1 MKSPNRLVRPL
12 QVALKKS
19 KLSRNVRAVAT
30 GTASTVHVDLGDADL
45 DPGSVFLGVTRSLP
59 SGSPTL
65 VRLVGALRSAGTV
78 DRLLDGLADDDTRRR
93 QRCAHLA
100 GALRLDSA
108 VPWLGMQLN
117 ASERPVRRT
126 AARALGRIGGA
137 RSADLLLAALRTR
150 RLPPSRLVIELS
162 RAAPDLYLE
171 SCMRLPQNTAVRAQL
186 AAAVGLRGRR
196 SGLEALRLLAAEGT
210 ERERATA
217 CRSLGL
223 IANPEPGPE
232 FRSALTH
239 RSWRVRRAAAR
250 ALGEIGD
257 RSWLPELQETLYDPH
272 PSTRYAAARALR
284 LVKTGSSR

>member
-108 VPWLGMQLN
+108 VPWLGMHLN

-171 SCMRLPQNTAVRAQL
+171 SCMRLPQNAAVRAQL
-186 AAAVGLRGRR
+186 AAAVGLRGHR

>member
-1 MKSPNRLVRPL
+1 MKSPNTLVRPL
-12 QVALKKS
+12 QIALKKS
-19 KLSRNVRAVAT
+19 KLSRNVRAVAS
-30 GTASTVHVDLGDADL
+30 GTASTLLVDLGDADL
-45 DPGSVFLGVTRSLP
+45 DPGSVFLGVTRNLP
-59 SGSPTL
+59 AGSPTL
-65 VRLVGALRSAGTV
+65 ARLVGALRSSGTV
-78 DRLLDGLADDDTRRR
+78 DRMMDGLAAEDTRRCK
-93 QRCAHLA
+93 RCAHLA

-108 VPWLGMQLN
+108 VPWLGMLLN
-117 ASERPVRRT
+117 ATERPLRRT
-126 AARALGRIGGA
+126 AARALGRIGGT
-137 RSADLLLAALRTR
+137 RSADLLLAALRSR
-150 RLPPSRLVIELS
+150 RLPPSRLIIELS

-196 SGLEALRLLAAEGT
+196 SGIETLRRLAAEGT

-217 CRSLGL
+217 VRGLGL

-232 FRSALTH
+232 FKSALAH

-257 RSWLPELQETLYDPH
+257 RSWLPELQETLYDAH

-284 LVKTGSSR
+284 LVRTGGAS

>member
-1 MKSPNRLVRPL
+1 MKSPNTLVRPL
-12 QVALKKS
+12 QIALKRS
-19 KLSRNVRAVAT
+19 KLTRNVRAVAS
-30 GTASTVHVDLGDADL
+30 GAASTLLIDLGDADL
-45 DPGSVFLGVTRSLP
+45 DPGSVVLAVTRTLP
-59 SGSPTL
+59 AGSPTL
-65 VRLVGALRSAGTV
+65 ARLVKVLKSSGAV
-78 DRLLDGLADDDTRRR
+78 DKLMDGLLADDTRRR

-108 VPWLGMQLN
+108 VPWLGMHLN

-126 AARALGRIGGA
+126 AARALGRIGGTH
-137 RSADLLLAALRTR
+137 SADLLLAALRTR

-196 SGLEALRLLAAEGT
+196 SGIETLRGLAAEGT

-217 CRSLGL
+217 VRGLGL

-232 FRSALTH
+232 FRSALAH
-239 RSWRVRRAAAR
+239 RSWRVRKAAAR

-284 LVKTGSSR
+284 LVKTGGAR

>member
-1 MKSPNRLVRPL
+1 MKSPNTLVRPL
-12 QVALKKS
+12 QIALKRS
-19 KLSRNVRAVAT
+19 KLTRNVRAVASGAANT
-30 GTASTVHVDLGDADL
+30 LLIDLGDADL
-45 DPGSVFLGVTRSLP
+45 DPGSVVLAVTRTLP
-59 SGSPTL
+59 AGSPTL
-65 VRLVGALRSAGTV
+65 ARLVRVLKSSGAV
-78 DRLLDGLADDDTRRR
+78 DKLMDGLLADDTRRR

-108 VPWLGMQLN
+108 VPWLGMHLN

-126 AARALGRIGGA
+126 AARALGRIGGT

-171 SCMRLPQNTAVRAQL
+171 SCMRLPQNTTVRAQL

-196 SGLEALRLLAAEGT
+196 SGIEALRRLAAEGT

-217 CRSLGL
+217 VRGLGL

-232 FRSALTH
+232 FRSALAH
-239 RSWRVRRAAAR
+239 RSWRVRKAAAR

-284 LVKTGSSR
+284 LVKTGGAR

>member
-1 MKSPNRLVRPL
+1 VKSPNTLVRPL
-12 QVALKKS
+12 QIALKRS
-19 KLSRNVRAVAT
+19 KLARNVRAVAS
-30 GTASTVHVDLGDADL
+30 GTSSTLLIDLGDADL
-45 DPGSVFLGVTRSLP
+45 DPGSVVLAVTRTLP
-59 SGSPTL
+59 AGSPNLARL
-65 VRLVGALRSAGTV
+65 VRVLRSSGTV
-78 DRLLDGLADDDTRRR
+78 DKLMDGLLADDTRRR

-108 VPWLGMQLN
+108 VPWLGMHLN

-171 SCMRLPQNTAVRAQL
+171 SCMRSPQNAAVRAQL

-196 SGLEALRLLAAEGT
+196 SGIETLRRLAAEGT

-217 CRSLGL
+217 VRGLGL

-239 RSWRVRRAAAR
+239 RSWRVRKAAAR

-284 LVKTGSSR
+284 LVKTGGAR

>member
-1 MKSPNRLVRPL
+1 MKSPNTLVRPL
-12 QVALKKS
+12 QIALKKS
-19 KLSRNVRAVAT
+19 KLSRNVRAVAN
-30 GTASTVHVDLGDADL
+30 GSASALLVDLGDADI
-45 DPGSVFLGVTRSLP
+45 DPGSVFLGVTRNLP

-65 VRLVGALRSAGTV
+65 ARLVGALRSSGTV
-78 DRLLDGLADDDTRRR
+78 DRMMDGLAAVDTRRC

-117 ASERPVRRT
+117 ATERPLRRT
-126 AARALGRIGGA
+126 AARALGRIGGT
-137 RSADLLLAALRTR
+137 RSADLLLAALRSR
-150 RLPPSRLVIELS
+150 RLPPSRLIIELS

-196 SGLEALRLLAAEGT
+196 SGIEALRRLAAEGT

-217 CRSLGL
+217 VRGLGL

-232 FRSALTH
+232 FKSALAH

-257 RSWLPELQETLYDPH
+257 RSWLPELQETLYDAH

-284 LVKTGSSR
+284 LVRTGGAS

>member
-1 MKSPNRLVRPL
+1 MKATNQFVRPI
-12 QVALKKS
+12 QIAVKKS
-19 KLSRNVRAVAT
+19 KLTRRVRAVAA
-30 GTASTVHVDLGDADL
+30 GTAGTLHVDLGDTDV
-45 DPGSVFLGVTRSLP
+45 DPGSVFLEVTRSL
-59 SGSPTL
+59 SAGSPVL
-65 VRLVGALRSAGTV
+65 ARLIGALRSSGTLDV
-78 DRLLDGLADDDTRRR
+78 LMDGLVDNDARRR
-93 QRCAHLA
+93 ERCARLA
-100 GALRLDSA
+100 GALRLDPA

-117 ASERPVRRT
+117 AREQPVRRA
-126 AARALGRIGGA
+126 AARALGRTGGA
-137 RSADLLLAALRTR
+137 RSADLLLGALRNR

-171 SCMRLPQNTAVRAQL
+171 SCIRLPQNSAVRAQL

-196 SGLEALRLLAAEGT
+196 SGLEALRRLAAEGT

-223 IANPEPGPE
+223 TANPEPGPE
-232 FRSALTH
+232 FRSALAH

-257 RSWLPELQETLYDPH
+257 RSWLLELQETLYDPH

-284 LVKTGSSR
+284 LVRTGGAR